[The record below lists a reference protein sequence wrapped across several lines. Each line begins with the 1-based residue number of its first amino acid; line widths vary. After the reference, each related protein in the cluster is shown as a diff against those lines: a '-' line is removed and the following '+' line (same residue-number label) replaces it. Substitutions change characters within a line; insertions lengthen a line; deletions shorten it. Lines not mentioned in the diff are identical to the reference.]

1 MSILEP
7 IETVEQRAIID
18 CLSAERNLLRG
29 GLTASQMKEV
39 LDIYYTISNAL
50 ISHFE
55 KNWDVNDAGSRD
67 LAMYVLKLPY
77 PATYTEIKDF
87 FDEVMRGRLLYL
99 SREPIG
105 DSCAWDMINSVA
117 HLMN

>member
-1 MSILEP
+1 MSIFDP
-7 IETVEQRAIID
+7 IETVEQHAIID
-18 CLSAERNLLRG
+18 SLSADRNMLRD
-29 GLTASQMKEV
+29 GLSAPQMKEV
-39 LDIYYTISNAL
+39 LDIYYAISNAF
-50 ISHFE
+50 ISHFG
-55 KNWDVNDAGSRD
+55 KNWDVNDAGSRY

-117 HLMN
+117 HLMK